1 MRNWT
6 MIYNTHG
13 HIYGSFMH
21 LKSMINMNQFL
32 LALYL
37 AQLTFINV
45 FRYLLYV
52 KENSFFYVTYFD
64 IIHKGNF

>member
-1 MRNWT
+1 M
-6 MIYNTHG
+6 
-13 HIYGSFMH
+13 
-21 LKSMINMNQFL
+21 KQFL
-32 LALYL
+32 LTLYL

-52 KENSFFYVTYFD
+52 KENSFFNVTYYD